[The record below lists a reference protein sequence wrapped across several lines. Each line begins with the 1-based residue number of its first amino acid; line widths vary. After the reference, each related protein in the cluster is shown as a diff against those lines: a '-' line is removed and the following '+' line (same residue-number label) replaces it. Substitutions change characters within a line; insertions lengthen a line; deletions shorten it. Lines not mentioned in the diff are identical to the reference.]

1 MKKIL
6 TGTILTFGI
15 LIFMSSFTRMNE
27 QTGDAAFTIPD
38 NINKT
43 LQNSCYG
50 CHNSESN
57 NSKAKMKLK
66 LDELSTMKKSKL
78 ISKLSKIAKS
88 VQKGKMA
95 PEKFEAK
102 YPEKALNAEQKKELI
117 EWAKTTAS
125 SLAGE

>member
-6 TGTILTFGI
+6 TGTILTFGV
-15 LIFMSSFTRMNE
+15 LIFMSSFIRMNDQE
-27 QTGDAAFTIPD
+27 GDAAFTIPE

-50 CHNSESN
+50 CHNSESKN
-57 NSKAKMKLK
+57 TKAKLKLK
-66 LDELSTMKKSKL
+66 LDDLSTMKKSKL

-88 VQKGKMA
+88 VEKGKMS
-95 PEKFEAK
+95 PKKFVAK
-102 YPEKALNAEQKKELI
+102 YPEKALNDDQKKELI
-117 EWAKTTAS
+117 EWARTTAT